1 MANEIKE
8 PRKTIPFAIVGGI
21 VIAATIYT
29 IVAGATLG
37 VIGAEAMGKTDT
49 PIFRAPVLA
58 ITGWGGWLVLI
69 SAWMTAFSEMLGDL
83 VSTSRV
89 GHAMGAKHELPRWL
103 GALHERFK
111 TPHRVLLLL
120 AVVGIALIYLIPLR
134 QLMPFASA
142 CTLVWYAATH
152 LAAIL
157 LRPEKRFFSPLV
169 SWLGIAT
176 CLGLFI
182 SLPLWSI
189 VASAGFLGLLAGV
202 RWLLIRC
209 V

>member
-120 AVVGIALIYLIPLR
+120 AVVGIALIIWRRFSCALKNAFSRRWSLGWASPRASGFLSPYLCG
-134 QLMPFASA
+134 A
-142 CTLVWYAATH
+142 
-152 LAAIL
+152 
-157 LRPEKRFFSPLV
+157 
-169 SWLGIAT
+169 
-176 CLGLFI
+176 
-182 SLPLWSI
+182 SLPRRDFSSCSQEF
-189 VASAGFLGLLAGV
+189 VGF
-202 RWLLIRC
+202 
-209 V
+209 